1 MAFYTLGLTFNLVII
16 LTVIVLAGWVYGLYF
31 NAKKWGIGST
41 GYHDQL
47 RNSFWLFVATWL
59 HEAFHDGV
67 AVFLRTVVLD
77 VLLLRRTLARSPVRW
92 AMHMSM
98 FYGFLALAALSGLGL
113 MIDIVEHFNILGL
126 AETAEIAKEALGLPF
141 DIFGYLLL
149 IGATI
154 AIGRRLLL
162 KFVRDNTTAYDA
174 FLIGGVFL
182 ITITGFY
189 AEWMR
194 GNSFLVGNAFSVPS
208 IRAPL
213 RPDPHPAGTGPVR
226 LRPALVQV
234 HTRNSDA
241 SDTDRQQRRRIKW
254 LITLQN
260 HS

>member
-1 MAFYTLGLTFNLVII
+1 MAFFTLGLTFELVIL
-16 LTVIVLAGWVYGLYF
+16 LTVIVLGMWVYGIYF
-31 NAKKWGIGST
+31 NIKKWGIGST

-47 RNSFWLFVATWL
+47 RYSFWLFLATWI
-59 HEAFHDGV
+59 HEAFKDGV
-67 AVFLRTVVLD
+67 MVFLRTAVLD

-92 AMHMSM
+92 GMHMAI

-113 MIDIVEHFNILGL
+113 MIDIVEHFNLLGL
-126 AETAEIAKEALGLPF
+126 AEPAEMAKEALGLPF

-154 AIGRRLLL
+154 AVGRRILL

-194 GNSFLVGNAFSVPS
+194 GNAFLVGNAFSYP
-208 IRAPL
+208 IYAPHFSL
-213 RPDPHPAGTGPVR
+213 IHT
-226 LRPALVQV
+226 LLALGLFCFALPWSKYIHVIA
-234 HTRNSDA
+234 TP
-241 SDTDRQQRRRIKW
+241 
-254 LITLQN
+254 LTLLAN
-260 HS
+260 RGGE